1 MDNLIAFPWLFAI
14 AAGALLLSMGMAH
27 AMHRTRRVPASRQLR
42 GHADGRDMY
51 RRDDYRERF

>member
-27 AMHRTRRVPASRQLR
+27 AMHRTRVTASRQLR
-42 GHADGRDMY
+42 RHADGRDIY

>member
-27 AMHRTRRVPASRQLR
+27 AMHRTRHAPASRQLR
-42 GHADGRDMY
+42 HAGSRDIY

>member
-27 AMHRTRRVPASRQLR
+27 AMHRTRDVPASRQPSR
-42 GHADGRDMY
+42 HAGSRDTY
-51 RRDDYRERF
+51 RRGDYRDRF